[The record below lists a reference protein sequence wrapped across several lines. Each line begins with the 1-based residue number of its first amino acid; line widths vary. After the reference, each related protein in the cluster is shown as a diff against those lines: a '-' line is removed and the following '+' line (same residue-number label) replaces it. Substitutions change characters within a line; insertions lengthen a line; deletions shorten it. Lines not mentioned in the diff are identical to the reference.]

1 MRIADAAA
9 QWIVAETDLRLR
21 SVAVPR
27 LADDLRQA
35 VLAVVAV
42 VPAGLAVIF
51 LHGASVDVIAPANAV
66 ELRQT
71 VLRELLS
78 RTFKR

>member
-1 MRIADAAA
+1 MRIADEAA
-9 QWIVAETDLRLR
+9 QWIVAE
-21 SVAVPR
+21 A
-27 LADDLRQA
+27 DLRQA

-51 LHGASVDVIAPANAV
+51 LHGASVNVIAPANAV

>member
-9 QWIVAETDLRLR
+9 QWIVSEADLRLR

-42 VPAGLAVIF
+42 VPAGLAIIL
-51 LHGASVDVIAPANAV
+51 LHGAFVDVIAPANAV

>member
-1 MRIADAAA
+1 MRFADAAA
-9 QWIVAETDLRLR
+9 QRIVAETDLRLR
-21 SVAVPR
+21 PVAVPR
-27 LADDLRQA
+27 LADDPRHA
-35 VLAVVAV
+35 ILAVVAV
-42 VPAGLAVIF
+42 VPVGLTVIF
-51 LHGASVDVIAPANAV
+51 LYGASVDVIAPPNAV

>member
-1 MRIADAAA
+1 MRIADAAV
-9 QWIVAETDLRLR
+9 QWIVAEADLRLR
-21 SVAVPR
+21 PVAVPR
-27 LADDLRQA
+27 PADDPRHTM
-35 VLAVVAV
+35 LAVVTV
-42 VPAGLAVIF
+42 VPDSLTVIF
-51 LHGASVDVIAPANAV
+51 LYGASVDVIAPPNAV